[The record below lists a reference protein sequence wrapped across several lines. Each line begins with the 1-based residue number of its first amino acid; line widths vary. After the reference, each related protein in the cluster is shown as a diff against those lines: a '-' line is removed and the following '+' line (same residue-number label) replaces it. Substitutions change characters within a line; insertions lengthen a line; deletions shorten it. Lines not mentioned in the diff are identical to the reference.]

1 MKTKF
6 FSVIITMV
14 FSVAL
19 SFGQSKKVQI
29 TGTVRDTDQKP
40 VSGAMIIVDGINT
53 GRTSD
58 LKGRYK
64 VKIPSDA
71 KSIRA
76 VTQSG
81 EHAESM
87 LVGQKEVDFSLP
99 VSTKSAGEIK
109 NDDDE
114 VNIGYGKVSKK
125 NLTTNVSKVD
135 SKNDKFVYKNI
146 YEMLRGKPGVQ
157 VSGNR
162 VIIQG
167 ASSLM
172 SGTDP
177 LYVVD
182 GVMVNSIDDIPPE
195 TVKSIE
201 ILKGSSAA
209 IYGSRGAN
217 GVILITLKT
226 GKD

>member
-1 MKTKF
+1 
-6 FSVIITMV
+6 MV

>member
-1 MKTKF
+1 MKTRI
-6 FSVIITMV
+6 FSIIILMV
-14 FSVAL
+14 FSVVL
-19 SFGQSKKVQI
+19 SYGQSKKVQI
-29 TGTVRDTDQKP
+29 SGTVRDTDQKP
-40 VSGAMIIVDGINT
+40 VSGAMIVIDGNNSGIT
-53 GRTSD
+53 TD

-64 VKIPSDA
+64 LKIPADA
-71 KSIRA
+71 KSIRV
-76 VTQSG
+76 VTQTG
-81 EHAESM
+81 ESAESE
-87 LVGQKEVDFSLP
+87 LVGQREVDFSLP
-99 VSTKSAGEIK
+99 VSLKPAGEVK
-109 NDDDE
+109 SDEDD
-114 VNIGYGKVSKK
+114 VNIGYGKVNKK

-135 SKNDKFVYKNI
+135 SKNDKYVYKNI

-157 VSGNR
+157 VNGNR

-182 GVMVNSIDDIPPE
+182 GVIVNSIDDIPPE

-226 GKD
+226 GND